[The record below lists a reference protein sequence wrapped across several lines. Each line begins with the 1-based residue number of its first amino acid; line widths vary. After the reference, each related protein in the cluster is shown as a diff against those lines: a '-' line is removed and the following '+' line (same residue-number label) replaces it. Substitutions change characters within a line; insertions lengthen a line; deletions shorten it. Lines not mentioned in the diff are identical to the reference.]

1 MIFQQWKAQ
10 HTHVLFIYVVAMET
24 LGIHDYEP
32 KPEGAADD
40 RITFDIFLHEA

>member
-1 MIFQQWKAQ
+1 MESTEYSCF
-10 HTHVLFIYVVAMET
+10 LFIYFVAMET